1 MKVKVREIRRLLR
14 TRASASCVHYRFVAI
29 ASSVALLGFCLTGC
43 VLIAKDEA
51 TPIAVER
58 PSAVEKGNASY
69 YAEDFQGRITASGA
83 RYEMHD
89 LTAAHPKLKMGTRVR
104 VTNVRN
110 GRQVVL
116 RINDRGPYAGGRV
129 IDVSYEAARRLDMIG
144 AGVVPVTVER
154 F

>member
-1 MKVKVREIRRLLR
+1 M
-14 TRASASCVHYRFVAI
+14 
-29 ASSVALLGFCLTGC
+29 
-43 VLIAKDEA
+43 
-51 TPIAVER
+51 
-58 PSAVEKGNASY
+58 SY

-110 GRQVVL
+110 GRQVLL
-116 RINDRGPYAGGRV
+116 RINDRGPYAGGRI

-154 F
+154 L